1 MTMELTV
8 IAIVGIVV
16 LIGVAA
22 ISARLAVATPL
33 SLVVVGIGLSFL
45 PGLPTITVRPNTILA
60 GALPPLLYA
69 TAVRMPVVDFRRD
82 FKAIAGLAVP
92 LVVITTVGTGFLF
105 HVLLPGFGLA
115 YSFALGAIISPTDAV
130 AATSVGRRLG
140 LPSRLMTIL
149 EGEGLVNDAS
159 SLVLLGAAISATTGT
174 VHLWKVG
181 ADFVVSVVVATAI
194 GMVIGYVNVRLRPL
208 LGDSVLS
215 TAASFAVPFLAWV
228 PAQALGESGVLAAVV
243 AGLVTGHLSPR
254 YLPAQDRLAE
264 TENWQTLGFLLENGI
279 FLLMGLQLKTLVN
292 AADTGGI
299 SVAEAVWI
307 GLAACG
313 AAVVLRMAFTAPLVA
328 ALRHDARQAAAS
340 RPQLEQMQSKVADPD
355 DPDLGGRRFSSR
367 RLERLMLRITR
378 RLGDIDFFEAENF
391 GWRGGVVLAW
401 SGMRGVV
408 TVAAAETLPEDTPL
422 RPQVIL
428 IAFVVA
434 GTTLLAQ
441 GLSLPWVIR
450 SLRIPGDD
458 PAADRSEYG
467 RLVGELSA
475 KAAEALED
483 PGLTL
488 PDGSRYDD
496 DVLTRVHDAV
506 KSRIT
511 FTEPDDEGR
520 SINPRDQYRELMLAV
535 IAAERVGLLAARDE
549 GRYSSR
555 TLGRAQRALDV
566 MEANLTQI
574 PGLTSQ

>member
-1 MTMELTV
+1 MELTV

-22 ISARLAVATPL
+22 ISARIAVATPL

-45 PGLPTITVRPNTILA
+45 PGLPAITVSPEVILA

-92 LVVITTVGTGFLF
+92 LVIITTVGTGLLF
-105 HVLLPGFGLA
+105 HALLPGLGLA
-115 YSFALGAIISPTDAV
+115 YAFALGAIISPTDAV

-159 SLVLLGAAISATTGT
+159 SLVLLAAAISATTGA
-174 VHLWKVG
+174 VHLWKIGV
-181 ADFVVSVVVATAI
+181 DFVISVVVATLI
-194 GMVIGYVNVRLRPL
+194 GMVIGYINVRVRPL

-215 TAASFAVPFLAWV
+215 TAASFVVPFLAWV
-228 PAQALGESGVLAAVV
+228 PAEALGESGVLAAVV

-264 TENWQTLGFLLENGI
+264 TVNWRTVAFLLENGI

-292 AADTGGI
+292 AAGAAGL
-299 SVAEAVWI
+299 SVSEAVWI
-307 GLAACG
+307 GLAGVG

-328 ALRHDARQAAAS
+328 ALRHDAHRAADMK
-340 RPQLEQMQSKVADPD
+340 PQLEEMKTRASSPDP
-355 DPDLGGRRFSSR
+355 GWSRRISGE

-378 RLGDIDFFEAENF
+378 RLGDIDFFVAESF
-391 GWRGGVVLAW
+391 GWPGGVVLAW

-408 TVAAAETLPEDTPL
+408 TVAAAETLPEDTPF
-422 RPQVIL
+422 RPQAIL

-450 SLRIPGDD
+450 SLKIPGDD
-458 PAADRSEYG
+458 AAADRAEYAQ
-467 RLVGELSA
+467 LIGELSEC
-475 KAAEALED
+475 AATALDD
-483 PGLTL
+483 PGLAM
-488 PDGSRYDD
+488 PGGDRYDD
-496 DVLTRVHDAV
+496 EVLARTREAV
-506 KSRIT
+506 QQRTT
-511 FTEPDDEGR
+511 FTEPDEPSGGL
-520 SINPRDQYRELMLAV
+520 SSREQQRHLMLQIV
-535 IAAERVGLLAARDE
+535 AAERAGLLAARTQ
-549 GRYSSR
+549 GRYTSR
-555 TLGRAQRALDV
+555 TLNRAQRALDL
-566 MEANLTQI
+566 MESNLALL
-574 PGLTSQ
+574 PDLSRE

>member
-1 MTMELTV
+1 MELTV
-8 IAIVGIVV
+8 IAVVGIIV

-22 ISARLAVATPL
+22 ISARIAVATPL

-45 PGLPTITVRPNTILA
+45 PGLPTITVRPDTILA

-69 TAVRMPVVDFRRD
+69 AAVQMPVVDFRRD

-92 LVVITTVGTGFLF
+92 LVVITTVCTGFLF
-105 HVLLPGFGLA
+105 HSLLPGFGLA
-115 YSFALGAIISPTDAV
+115 FAFALGAIISPTDAV
-130 AATSVGRRLG
+130 AATSIGGRLG

-159 SLVLLGAAISATTGT
+159 SLVLLAAAISATTAT
-174 VHLWKVG
+174 VHLWKIGVE
-181 ADFVVSVVVATAI
+181 FVVSVVVSTAI
-194 GMVIGYVNVRLRPL
+194 GIVVGYVNVRLRSL
-208 LGDSVLS
+208 LADSVLS
-215 TAASFAVPFLAWV
+215 TAASFAVPFLAWI
-228 PAQALGESGVLAAVV
+228 PAQALGDSGVLAAVV
-243 AGLVTGHLSPR
+243 AGLVTGHLGPR
-254 YLPAQDRLAE
+254 YLPARDRLLA
-264 TENWQTLGFLLENGI
+264 TENWQTLAFLLENGI

-292 AADTGGI
+292 DAGTGGI
-299 SVAEAVWI
+299 SVSEAVWI

-313 AAVVLRMAFTAPLVA
+313 AAIALRMIFTAPLVA
-328 ALRHDARQAAAS
+328 MLRHDAHEAVAQRS
-340 RPQLEQMQSKVADPD
+340 QLEQMQSKVSDPD
-355 DPDLGGRRFSSR
+355 DPDISRRVSGD

-378 RLGDIDFFEAENF
+378 RLGDLDFFVAESF

-441 GLSLPWVIR
+441 GLSLPFVIR
-450 SLRIPGDD
+450 SLHIPGDD

-467 RLVGELSA
+467 RLVSELSA
-475 KAAEALED
+475 KAADALEA

-488 PDGSRYDD
+488 PDGSHYDA
-496 DVLTRVHDAV
+496 DVLARVHEAIT
-506 KSRIT
+506 SRIT
-511 FTEPDDEGR
+511 FTEPEDKAEGV
-520 SINPRDQYRELMLAV
+520 NPRDQYRELMLVV
-535 IAAERVGLLAARDE
+535 ISAERVGLLAARSE

-555 TLGRAQRALDV
+555 TLGRAQQALDV
-566 MEANLTQI
+566 MESNLTQM
-574 PGLTSQ
+574 PGLSSQ

>member
-1 MTMELTV
+1 MEFTV

-22 ISARLAVATPL
+22 ISARIAVATPL

-45 PGLPTITVRPNTILA
+45 PGLPAITVSPDAILA

-92 LVVITTVGTGFLF
+92 LVVITTIGTGFLF
-105 HVLLPGFGLA
+105 HALLPGLGLA
-115 YSFALGAIISPTDAV
+115 YAFALGAIISPTDAV

-159 SLVLLGAAISATTGT
+159 SLVLLAAAISATTGT
-174 VHLWKVG
+174 VHLWKIGV
-181 ADFVVSVVVATAI
+181 DFVTSVVVATGI
-194 GMVIGYVNVRLRPL
+194 GMVIGYVNVRIRPL

-228 PAQALGESGVLAAVV
+228 PAEALGESGVLAAVV

-254 YLPAQDRLAE
+254 FLPAQDRLAE
-264 TENWQTLGFLLENGI
+264 TVNWQTIAFLLENGI

-292 AADTGGI
+292 AAGAAGL
-299 SVAEAVWI
+299 SVSQAVWI
-307 GLAACG
+307 GLAGCG
-313 AAVVLRMAFTAPLVA
+313 AAVVLRMAFIAPLVA
-328 ALRHDARQAAAS
+328 ALRHDAHRAADMKPA
-340 RPQLEQMQSKVADPD
+340 LEQMQSRASGPDPD
-355 DPDLGGRRFSSR
+355 PRITRRFSGQ

-378 RLGDIDFFEAENF
+378 RIGDIDFFVAESF
-391 GWRGGVVLAW
+391 GWPGGVVLAW

-441 GLSLPWVIR
+441 GLSLPLVIR
-450 SLRIPGDD
+450 SLKIPGDD
-458 PAADRSEYG
+458 PAADRAEYAQ
-467 RLVGELSA
+467 LISELSA
-475 KAAEALED
+475 QAAAALED
-483 PGLTL
+483 PNLAPPG
-488 PDGSRYDD
+488 GGRYDD
-496 DVLTRVHDAV
+496 EVLTRTREAV
-506 KSRIT
+506 QQRTTFADPDEPGAANSR
-511 FTEPDDEGR
+511 EQQR
-520 SINPRDQYRELMLAV
+520 HLMLQIVAT
-535 IAAERVGLLAARDE
+535 ERAGLLAARTE
-549 GRYSSR
+549 GRYTSR
-555 TLGRAQRALDV
+555 TLGRAQRALDL
-566 MEANLTQI
+566 MESSLQQI
-574 PGLTSQ
+574 PDLARE